1 MTVSG
6 ALSAG
11 DLECDSLSI
20 GGTGYAAKSKTV
32 VVGQQTLT
40 PTYVTIQYK
49 DHDGNNKYMQV
60 VKAVTINDASTSSI
74 SYLGT

>member
-1 MTVSG
+1 MVNDTGVS
-6 ALSAG
+6 L
-11 DLECDSLSI
+11 
-20 GGTGYAAKSKTV
+20 KSKTV

-49 DHDGNNKYMQV
+49 DHNGNNKYLQV
-60 VKAVTINDASTSSI
+60 VKAVAINDASTSSI